1 MFDAQSNA
9 LTLLVD
15 CALKSSVVALSC
27 EGKILASAAANGEQP
42 HSITFL
48 AAIDFVLSQA
58 KMELSQIRQVVFSNG
73 PGGFS
78 SLRVGLA
85 TLSGLFIGAN
95 VKLFPV
101 SSLWLRCLSQTQM
114 TGKRVASVMRG
125 QAGQVFVGCL
135 ENSDF
140 KEWAS
145 PINEAVLRLQMFAPT
160 VLCGDGVKELLGAG
174 LLLDNCEVFPD
185 LVRPEAFLKLG
196 KDSPLAAVSWDA
208 VRLSYFREAV

>member
-42 HSITFL
+42 HSITL
-48 AAIDFVLSQA
+48 LSAIEQVFSQA
-58 KMELSQIRQVVFSNG
+58 KMVLSQIQQVVFSNG

-101 SSLWLRCLSQTQM
+101 SSLWLRCLSQM

-160 VLCGDGVKELLGAG
+160 VLCGDGVKELLGTG

-208 VRLSYFREAV
+208 VCLSYFREAV